1 MKIIDSNQSY
11 IDFLDDF
18 LTDSSIIIPILSDH
32 RKHVLNNKLSLL
44 YVYVLG
50 GHEYVIPV
58 NHYESLFDI
67 TVAQLKTDLDNG

>member
-50 GHEYVIPV
+50 GH
-58 NHYESLFDI
+58 
-67 TVAQLKTDLDNG
+67 